1 MYACNF
7 NTDSF
12 LAASL
17 FIERLIQHE
26 DNVFNLINICKN
38 DPTLT
43 LDLHLILEA
52 ANTEKKLEDKLGY
65 KDRNVLSLHIILTTA
80 IAAAIRHGIIHTI
93 RDSPELPVVPDYIP
107 SHFVGK
113 GIVHY
118 FKEQDSVIHQY
129 GEKAPAPRK
138 FNRYHPYQRHNLH
151 RCSKCKR
158 LGHDR
163 KDCCDY
169 QCTECQLW
177 GPGHTTPNCP
187 IKIERDH
194 LQWRKEWKEASA
206 KWEIAN
212 QRIDEE
218 KEEPVGNIYGWN
230 GVPDIP
236 NSAWNTPENQ
246 PEVIDLTSPSP
257 SPSLLPPTP
266 PSSPLYCPF
275 SPLTYPSPLFDLE
288 DLVSDF
294 DSVASSYSSL
304 SNVGDIEF

>member
-7 NTDSF
+7 NSDSF

-26 DNVFNLINICKN
+26 DNVFNLIDICKN

-52 ANTEKKLEDKLGY
+52 ADTEKKLEDKLRY

-80 IAAAIRHGIIHTI
+80 ITAAIRHGIIHTI
-93 RDSPELPVVPDYIP
+93 RDSPLLPVVPDYIP

-118 FKEQDSVIHQY
+118 LKEQDSVIHQY
-129 GEKAPAPRK
+129 GEKAPTSRK
-138 FNRYHPYQRHNLH
+138 LNRFHPYQRHNLH
-151 RCSKCKR
+151 QCSKCRR

-163 KDCCDY
+163 KDCPDY
-169 QCTECQLW
+169 QCIECQAW
-177 GPGHTTPNCP
+177 GPGHTSPNCP

-194 LQWRKEWKEASA
+194 LQWRKEWEEAA
-206 KWEIAN
+206 AEWEIAN
-212 QRIDEE
+212 KRID
-218 KEEPVGNIYGWN
+218 KEESEKNAYGWN

-236 NSAWNTPENQ
+236 NSVWNTPEDQ

-257 SPSLLPPTP
+257 SPSLLPPTS

-275 SPLTYPSPLFDLE
+275 SPLTHPSPLFDLE

-294 DSVASSYSSL
+294 DSVASSSL
-304 SNVGDIEF
+304 SNVSDIEF

>member
-26 DNVFNLINICKN
+26 DNVFNLIDACKN

-43 LDLHLILEA
+43 LNLHLIIEA
-52 ANTEKKLEDKLGY
+52 ADTEKKLEDKLGY

-93 RDSPELPVVPDYIP
+93 RDSPELPIVPEYIP

-113 GIVHY
+113 GIIQY
-118 FKEQDSVIHQY
+118 FEEQDATIHQY
-129 GEKAPAPRK
+129 GWKAPTTRK
-138 FNRYHPYQRHNLH
+138 LNHYHPFQRNNLH

-158 LGHDR
+158 LGHVR
-163 KDCCDY
+163 KDCCNY
-169 QCTECQLW
+169 QCVECQAW

-187 IKIERDH
+187 IKQERDNQ
-194 LQWRKEWKEASA
+194 QWKKEWEEASA
-206 KWEIAN
+206 RWEIAN

-218 KEEPVGNIYGWN
+218 KKEAYGWN
-230 GVPDIP
+230 GVSDIP
-236 NSAWNTPENQ
+236 NSAWNTPKEH

-257 SPSLLPPTP
+257 PPSFFLPTP
-266 PSSPLYCPF
+266 LSSPTYCPF
-275 SPLTYPSPLFDLE
+275 SPFTHPSPLIDLE
-288 DLVSDF
+288 ELVSDF
-294 DSVASSYSSL
+294 DSIASSGSSN
-304 SNVGDIEF
+304 NVGDIEF